1 MNRNHWNML
10 IPFMIFVFGFGSV
23 CFYLYGA
30 RNARLEEASFEDAR
44 IQMESS
50 AVSDSASFESAFQ
63 TLEVPET
70 NESITVP
77 DAVASSEPQSQEEAK
92 DDSTEWETGIVTD
105 GTVYEKLMSGNF
117 ACLMDDDWE
126 AMERVYHIMAKNGT
140 AEWRQID
147 LNGDGTDDLILQEAW
162 DNWGDIKS
170 IAGIFDCKEGQ
181 EKCVFWDVNDYSEF
195 MFCGG
200 TGELMYYASY
210 YGGVLSME
218 PYTHYYYDT
227 EWNRIEDYT
236 IIAYRIEA
244 SENEPIGED
253 WVAMHPDMAENGDYY
268 RKYVGDDETGEILTF
283 SEFVSIYETE
293 TGFAFDNSYF
303 GE

>member
-44 IQMESS
+44 IQMETP
-50 AVSDSASFESAFQ
+50 AVSDSVPFESAFQ

-77 DAVASSEPQSQEEAK
+77 DAVASPEPQSQEEAK

-105 GTVYEKLMSGNF
+105 GTIYEKLMSGNF

-170 IAGIFDCKEGQ
+170 IAGIFDCREGQ

-268 RKYVGDDETGEILTF
+268 RKYVGDDETREILTF

-303 GE
+303 WQ

>member
-1 MNRNHWNML
+1 MNRNRWNML
-10 IPFMIFVFGFGSV
+10 IWIIPLILCAGAFVSIYKEQTV
-23 CFYLYGA
+23 HPKKV
-30 RNARLEEASFEDAR
+30 SSEDAR
-44 IQMESS
+44 MQTES
-50 AVSDSASFESAFQ
+50 AAGSDSVPLES
-63 TLEVPET
+63 TSPIVEPLETEECVAMPGSVT
-70 NESITVP
+70 N
-77 DAVASSEPQSQEEAK
+77 SEPQPQEEEK
-92 DDSTEWETGIVTD
+92 DSTAESETGIVTD

-126 AMERVYHIMAKNGT
+126 AMERVYHIMEKNGT
-140 AEWRQID
+140 VVWRQID

-181 EKCVFWDVNDYSEF
+181 EKCVFWDINDYSEF
-195 MFCGG
+195 MFCGD
-200 TGELMYYASY
+200 TGELMYYASD
-210 YGGVLSME
+210 YGGVLSRE

-227 EWNRIEDYT
+227 EWNRIKDYT

-253 WVAMHPDMAENGDYY
+253 WITEHPDMAENGDYY
-268 RKYVGDDETGEILTF
+268 RKYVGDDETGKALTF

-293 TGFAFDNSYF
+293 TEFPFGNSYSWK
-303 GE
+303 